1 MTMAEAAS
9 PSAITVRSAIRH
21 HGETMTR
28 AAVSMW
34 LVDANMVTGGKTT
47 DEAIKLMAAMAID
60 YYRHR
65 SMEFI
70 LLAIR
75 DGIGSTDEDGKVY
88 GSITWPKL
96 ALWLAR
102 KEQEVMD
109 MAHSEHASKVAK
121 NDNLDGRY
129 LDEQERRDPSRMIA
143 AKDREIDRLRRKLE
157 TKKP

>member
-1 MTMAEAAS
+1 MADAAS
-9 PSAITVRSAIRH
+9 PSATSVRSVIRT
-21 HGETMTR
+21 HGEH
-28 AAVSMW
+28 AAIGAVGLW
-34 LVDANMVTGGKTT
+34 LAQADTVTGGKCSS
-47 DEAIKLMAAMAID
+47 EALGIMAAMAVD
-60 YYRHR
+60 KYRHR

-75 DGIGSTDEDGKVY
+75 DGMGSTDEDGKVY

-96 ALWLAR
+96 ALWLER
-102 KEQEVMD
+102 KEQQVLD
-109 MAHSEHASKVAK
+109 MAAAEHARHVVK

-129 LDEQERRDPSRMIA
+129 MDAQERRDPSRMIA

>member
-1 MTMAEAAS
+1 MAEAAS
-9 PSAITVRSAIRH
+9 PSATSIRSVVRT
-21 HGETMTR
+21 HGEHTAIGT
-28 AAVSMW
+28 VGLW
-34 LVDANMVTGGKTT
+34 LGQANEVTGGKCSN
-47 DEAIKLMAAMAID
+47 DAIATMAAMAID
-60 YYRHR
+60 KYRHR

-70 LLAIR
+70 MLAIR
-75 DGIGSTDEDGKVY
+75 DGMGSTDDDGKVY

-96 ALWLAR
+96 ALWLER

-109 MAHSEHASKVAK
+109 MAHSEHASVVVK
-121 NDNLDGRY
+121 NDNLDGRW